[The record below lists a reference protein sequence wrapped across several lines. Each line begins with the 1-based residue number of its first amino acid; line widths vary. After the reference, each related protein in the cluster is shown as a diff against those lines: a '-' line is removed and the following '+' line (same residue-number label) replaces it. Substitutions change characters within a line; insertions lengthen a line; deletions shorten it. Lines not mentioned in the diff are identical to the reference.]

1 MNIKNIKFLEI
12 TVIRE
17 IYRNSGSSAEVKN
30 KIKYRV
36 QTQYRHTTD
45 NERVKKKMTVGR
57 GTHQDLK
64 TQVRDSGHLSVLTV
78 VSDRKEYGKR
88 RGTKCLDRSHG

>member
-45 NERVKKKMTVGR
+45 NERVKKKN
-57 GTHQDLK
+57 D
-64 TQVRDSGHLSVLTV
+64 
-78 VSDRKEYGKR
+78 
-88 RGTKCLDRSHG
+88 CRSRYSPRPQNTGPRLRTSICFNSCERSQRIRQTERYEVFR